1 MKPLSFAVRSALT
14 LYTLPF
20 LLGGI
25 LLAGVPYSWL
35 YDSLTGNWRLL
46 LVPSLLILFLGCM
59 FLGGLVAYGLLIVTL
74 LWVAPNS
81 PLLVKA
87 EVENPS
93 WSLRLAGP
101 AFARVRAIAELFAP
115 TRN

>member
-1 MKPLSFAVRSALT
+1 MKPLSFAVRSALM

-25 LLAGVPYSWL
+25 LLAVVPYSWL

-46 LVPSLLILFLGCM
+46 LLPSLMILVLSCI
-59 FLGGLVAYGLLIVTL
+59 FLGGLVAYGFLIVTL

-87 EVENPS
+87 EEENPS

-101 AFARVRAIAELFAP
+101 AFARMRAMAGLFAP
-115 TRN
+115 RQK